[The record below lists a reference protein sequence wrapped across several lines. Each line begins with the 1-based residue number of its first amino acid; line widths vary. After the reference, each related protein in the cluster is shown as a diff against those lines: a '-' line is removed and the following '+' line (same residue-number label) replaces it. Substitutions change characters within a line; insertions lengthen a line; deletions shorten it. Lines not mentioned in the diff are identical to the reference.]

1 MSADIHELGAAEL
14 SDAYG
19 VHGLSPAEVAESCLA
34 RIAAL
39 DAQINAFCHVDA
51 DYVRT
56 AAGESEQRWLQGAP
70 LSPLDGVPVAI
81 KDLLLTRGWP
91 TRRGSL
97 TMDATGPWLDDAP
110 AVARLREAG
119 AILIG
124 KTTTPEFGWKGT
136 TDSPLSGVTRNPWN
150 PAKTP
155 GGSSGGSGAALAA
168 RLAPLALG
176 TDGGGSIRIPASF
189 CGVFGVKP
197 SFGRVPAWPLSP
209 FGTLAHVGPMS
220 RTVRDSAMLLAVI
233 ARPDSRDWHALPSD
247 TLSCLDPLEGDAI
260 SCPLVG
266 KRIAFSPRLGHVARI
281 SPEIEAAVANSARV
295 FESMGAIVEE
305 IDPPGGDQ
313 ALVFRTLWWAGAAF
327 LLRDLPK
334 QKWEMLDPGLRQ
346 IAESGATTTLR
357 DYLTATAA
365 RGAYASAV
373 RQFMDSYDFVL
384 TPSVAT
390 VAFDTG
396 KLTPLDEDGS
406 AWVSWTPY
414 SFPFNLTQ
422 QPAASVPCG
431 FTHDGLP
438 IGLQIVGRM
447 FDDTGVLAACAAYES
462 ANPLHRRVPPTS

>member
-1 MSADIHELGAAEL
+1 MSADIHELGAADL
-14 SDAYG
+14 SHAYR
-19 VHGLSPAEVAESCLA
+19 VRHLSPVEVAESCLG
-34 RIAAL
+34 RIEAL
-39 DAQINAFCHVDA
+39 DAQINAFCYVDA
-51 DYVRT
+51 DYVRS
-56 AAGESEQRWLQGAP
+56 AAEESEQRWLKGAA

-97 TMDATGPWLDDAP
+97 TIDASGPWRDDAP

-136 TDSPLSGVTRNPWN
+136 TDSPLTGVTHNPWN

-189 CGVFGVKP
+189 CGVFGLKP

-209 FGTLAHVGPMS
+209 FGTLAHVGPTS
-220 RTVRDSAMLLAVI
+220 RTVRDSAILLDVI
-233 ARPDSRDWHALPSD
+233 ARPDSRDWHALPFERGNGGTGSD
-247 TLSCLDPLEGDAI
+247 TGVS
-260 SCPLVG
+260 G
-266 KRIAFSPRLGHVARI
+266 KRIALSPRLGHVTRL
-281 SPEIEAAVANSARV
+281 SPEIEAAVTDAARV
-295 FESMGAIVEE
+295 FEGMGAIVRE
-305 IDPPGGDQ
+305 IDPPGDDQ
-313 ALVFRTLWWAGAAF
+313 ASMFRTLWWAGSAY

-334 QKWEMLDPGLRQ
+334 EKWKLLDPGLAQ
-346 IAESGATTTLR
+346 IAEGGATTTLR
-357 DYLTATAA
+357 DYLAATAA
-365 RGAYASAV
+365 RGAYGSAM
-373 RQFMDSYDFVL
+373 RQFMENYDFVL

-390 VAFDTG
+390 IAFDTG

-431 FTHDGLP
+431 FSRDGLP
-438 IGLQIVGRM
+438 IGLQIVGRT
-447 FDDTGVLAACAAYES
+447 FDDAGVLAAAAAYET
-462 ANPLHRRVPPTS
+462 ANPVCRRAPPVC

>member
-1 MSADIHELGAAEL
+1 MSADVHELGAAEL
-14 SDAYG
+14 SDAFRSRK
-19 VHGLSPAEVAESCLA
+19 LSPVEVVESCLA

-39 DAQINAFCHVDA
+39 DADINAFSHFDA
-51 DYVRT
+51 DYARG
-56 AAGESEQRWLQGAP
+56 AAEQSERRWMEGAP

-97 TMDATGPWLDDAP
+97 TIDAKGPWPDDAP

-136 TDSPLSGVTRNPWN
+136 TDSPLTGVTRNPWN
-150 PAKTP
+150 LKKTP

-189 CGVFGVKP
+189 CGVFGLKP

-220 RTVRDSAMLLAVI
+220 RSVRDTAMLLNVI
-233 ARPDSRDWHALPSD
+233 LRPDPRDWHTLPYWRGD
-247 TLSCLDPLEGDAI
+247 YTLGLGD
-260 SCPLVG
+260 SMKG
-266 KRIAFSPRLGHVARI
+266 KRIAFSARLGHVTRI
-281 SPEIEAAVANSARV
+281 SAEIEAAVAAAAGL
-295 FESMGAIVEE
+295 FAELGAVVEDV
-305 IDPPGGDQ
+305 DPPGGDQ
-313 ALVFRTLWWAGAAF
+313 ASTFRTLWWAGAAF
-327 LLRDLPK
+327 LLRDLPEEK
-334 QKWEMLDPGLRQ
+334 REMLDPGLRQ
-346 IAESGATTTLR
+346 IAGAGAAISLR
-357 DYLTATAA
+357 DYLSASAA
-365 RGAYASAV
+365 RGVYGSAM
-373 RQFMDSYDFVL
+373 RQFMENYDFVL

-431 FTHDGLP
+431 FTRDGLP
-438 IGLQIVGRM
+438 IGLQIAGRM
-447 FDDTGVLAACAAYES
+447 FDDAGVLSACAAYE
-462 ANPLHRRVPPTS
+462 AAKPLYRRVPNLN

>member
-1 MSADIHELGAAEL
+1 MSGSPDIHDLGAAEL
-14 SDAYG
+14 SQCYRAHD
-19 VHGLSPAEVAESCLA
+19 LSPIEVAESCLA
-34 RIAAL
+34 RIEGL

-51 DYVRT
+51 EYVRN
-56 AAGESEQRWLQGAP
+56 AAQKSEQRWMEGAP
-70 LSPLDGVPVAI
+70 LSPLDGIPVAI

-97 TMDATGPWLDDAP
+97 TIDANGPWLDDAP

-136 TDSPLSGVTRNPWN
+136 TDSPLTGVTRNPWN
-150 PAKTP
+150 PTKTS

-189 CGVFGVKP
+189 CGVFGLKP

-209 FGTLAHVGPMS
+209 FGTIAHVGPMS
-220 RTVRDSAMLLAVI
+220 RTVRDSAMLLNVI
-233 ARPDSRDWHALPSD
+233 ARPDARDWHALAFEKCDYTSG
-247 TLSCLDPLEGDAI
+247 LEN
-260 SCPLVG
+260 SVKG
-266 KRIAFSPRLGHVARI
+266 KRIAFSPRLGHVTRI
-281 SPEIEAAVANSARV
+281 APEIEAAVADAART
-295 FESMGAIVEE
+295 FEGMGGVVEE

-327 LLRDLPK
+327 LLRDLPDEK
-334 QKWEMLDPGLRQ
+334 RELLDPGLRQ
-346 IAESGATTTLR
+346 IAESGAAVSLR
-357 DYLTATAA
+357 DYLSASAA
-365 RGAYASAV
+365 RGTYASAM
-373 RQFMDSYDFVL
+373 RQFMDGYDLVL

-396 KLTPLDEDGS
+396 KLTPLGEDGN

-431 FTHDGLP
+431 FTRDGLP

-447 FDDTGVLAACAAYES
+447 FDDAGVLTASAAYES
-462 ANPLHRRVPPTS
+462 VNPLHRRTPPER